1 LKKLY
6 IRGLSWVSGALIG
19 NELTKNDLSRILSWR
34 NRCIQFPA
42 RGRLM
47 KPRLFIIC
55 SALSLVAGVSH
66 AGSEFAEGKRER
78 LTQLPIEE
86 LMKIQVTTL
95 ATGTQQRL
103 DHVPAVASVITA
115 RDIEAMGAITVEEAL
130 ESIPG
135 LHVSNS
141 GQAYTSKYLIRG
153 ISTVFNPQT
162 LVMVNGIPISSI
174 VRGDRLIRL
183 GVLPVKMVERIEIIR
198 GPGSA
203 LYGADAFAGVIN
215 VITKTAAEIRG
226 SEGGGRAGSFE
237 FREIW
242 FLHGKKYG
250 DLNVAI
256 MADYQE
262 TEGHKETITEDAQTL
277 LDQAFGTRAS
287 LAPGPVSLSEKG
299 VAVFLDAEKSK
310 WHLRGSYFGKNNVGM
325 GQGIAEALDPRG
337 RAGLSRVTGDLTY
350 RHPKIGENWDFSSQV
365 SYHHGIQGVDEYEFL
380 FPPGANLGSGAFPD
394 GVIGSPEFRERQ
406 FRFHSS
412 LFHDAS
418 ETHRLHF
425 GAGLSSA
432 RVFRIRE
439 SNNFTNTFAP
449 RPNIVNLSGTP
460 EIYLPE
466 NSRFNVHGYA
476 QDEWKLSDYWELT
489 TGARYDHYSDFG
501 HTFNPRVALVW
512 RTTPD
517 LTTKLLYGRAFR
529 APSFA
534 ELYTINNP
542 VALGNPNLTPEMINT
557 YELAWIYQIT
567 PEVYTGLNLFH
578 YDITDLITFVRDPV
592 GTTTAQNSSNQK
604 GNGFE
609 FETKIK
615 ALGELLFTGNY
626 AYIKAKDEKSGKD
639 PGDYPNHKAYLRS
652 DWAYAMNWDWSTQIH
667 WIGTRKRQP
676 ADTRSDFSG
685 YTIVDLILRHKLVET
700 LNIRASVR
708 NLFDADARE
717 PSSGP
722 APSALTA
729 SIPND
734 LPQAGRNFY
743 AELAY
748 TF

>member
-1 LKKLY
+1 VFSPGAIAASVSRPGERCMDSKLFVFWSV
-6 IRGLSWVSGALIG
+6 LLLAS
-19 NELTKNDLSRILSWR
+19 
-34 NRCIQFPA
+34 
-42 RGRLM
+42 
-47 KPRLFIIC
+47 
-55 SALSLVAGVSH
+55 GVSH
-66 AGSEFAEGKRER
+66 SSARER
-78 LTQLPIEE
+78 AEDQRKGLTQLPIEE
-86 LMKIQVTTL
+86 LMKVQVTTL
-95 ATGTQQRL
+95 ATGSRQKIDQA
-103 DHVPAVASVITA
+103 PAMASVITA

-135 LHVSNS
+135 FHVSNS
-141 GQAYTSKYLIRG
+141 GQIYTSKYLIRG

-174 VRGDRLIRL
+174 ARGDRLIRL

-215 VITKTAAEIRG
+215 VITKTAADLRR
-226 SEGGGRAGSFE
+226 SEVGGRAGSFD
-237 FREIW
+237 FRETW
-242 FLHGKKYG
+242 FLHGATYG
-250 DLNVAI
+250 DLNLSF

-262 TEGHKETITEDAQTL
+262 TEGHKEIIIEDAQTL

-299 VAVFLDAEKSK
+299 VAVFFDAEKSK
-310 WHLRGSYFGKNNVGM
+310 WRLRGSYFGKNNVGM

-337 RAGLSRVTGDLTY
+337 RGGLSRVTADLTY
-350 RHPKIGENWDFSSQV
+350 IDPKIGESLDFSSQL
-365 SYHHGIQGVDEYEFL
+365 SYHHGAQRVDEYEIL
-380 FPPGANLGSGAFPD
+380 FPPGANLGSGVFPN

-406 FRFHSS
+406 FRFHNS
-412 LFHDAS
+412 LFFDAS

-432 RVFRIRE
+432 RVFMIRE
-439 SNNFTNTFAP
+439 SNNFTSTFAP
-449 RPNIVNLSGTP
+449 RPNVVNLTDTS

-466 NSRFNVHGYA
+466 NSRFNVYGYV
-476 QDEWKLSDYWELT
+476 QDEWKFSDDWELT

-501 HTFNPRVALVW
+501 HTFNPRAALVW

-542 VALGNPNLTPEMINT
+542 VALGNPNLTPETINT
-557 YELAWIYQIT
+557 YEIAWAYQIT
-567 PEVYTGLNLFH
+567 PEVHTGLNLFH
-578 YDITDLITFVRDPV
+578 YDINDLITFVRDPV
-592 GTTTAQNSSNQK
+592 GTTTAQNFSNQT
-604 GNGFE
+604 GNGLE

-615 ALGELLFTGNY
+615 AWDELLFTGNY
-626 AYIKAKDEKSGKD
+626 AFTKAKDERSGKD
-639 PGDYPNHKAYLRS
+639 PGDYPNHKAYLRG
-652 DWAYAMNWDWSTQIH
+652 DWGFARNWDWSTQLH

-676 ADTRSDFSG
+676 ADTRSDLSG
-685 YTIVDLILRHKLVET
+685 YTTLDLMLRHRLLQT
-700 LNIRASVR
+700 LNIRAAVR
-708 NLFDADARE
+708 NLFDADVRE